1 MSRRKE
7 ERTGVVFSVS
17 VLRDRR
23 TREVGETALPRSPV
37 SRILNKSRRCD
48 FRPLTFKD
56 DIVTRACAPARTFY
70 KFSPACAASFVTWR
84 RAAEDIDHIVSATST
99 QLFSRGLGDAFRRGM
114 RGTTASSLECA
125 RGKQMK
131 RGREREKSGKAGGH
145 FPGNPIELKKWN
157 QRNGERS
164 TMRSYSQVA
173 ILRLAK
179 SSSGMDLLLNPTL

>member
-1 MSRRKE
+1 
-7 ERTGVVFSVS
+7 VFSVS

-99 QLFSRGLGDAFRRGM
+99 SFRGVWGM
-114 RGTTASSLECA
+114 RFGGGCAERRRRQRASECA

-145 FPGNPIELKKWN
+145 FPGNPIELKKSN
-157 QRNGERS
+157 QRNGER
-164 TMRSYSQVA
+164 
-173 ILRLAK
+173 
-179 SSSGMDLLLNPTL
+179 